1 MVGIY
6 ARTFHLKVLAL
17 ADAPPARTMCKVP
30 QSAAKCRK
38 VPQSAATCR
47 MAKLAV
53 LAHAATQHVGLPT
66 QLEGTLKKKPP
77 LPLPLPCSRG
87 MPLYGTGGS
96 AYLGRPR
103 VSNFEEAIP
112 SSD

>member
-17 ADAPPARTMCKVP
+17 ADAPPARTMC
-30 QSAAKCRK
+30 K

-77 LPLPLPCSRG
+77 LPLPLPCSRS

-103 VSNFEEAIP
+103 VSNFEETYSQQRGGVAIP

>member
-30 QSAAKCRK
+30 QSAA
-38 VPQSAATCR
+38 TCR
-47 MAKLAV
+47 IAKLAV

-66 QLEGTLKKKPP
+66 QLEGTLKR
-77 LPLPLPCSRG
+77 SRRCRYRCLVREVCRS
-87 MPLYGTGGS
+87 MAQLVLRT
-96 AYLGRPR
+96 L
-103 VSNFEEAIP
+103 V
-112 SSD
+112 DLV